1 MTPAP
6 ERYAVIGHPVAHSL
20 SPWIHAQFAQQTGRS
35 LIYSTIDAPSSELAL
50 RVHEF
55 FAQGGCG

>member
-20 SPWIHAQFAQQTGRS
+20 SPWIHAQFAQQTARS
-35 LIYSTIDAPSSELAL
+35 LIYSTIDAPSSGAVTITIQPEYWP
-50 RVHEF
+50 
-55 FAQGGCG
+55 